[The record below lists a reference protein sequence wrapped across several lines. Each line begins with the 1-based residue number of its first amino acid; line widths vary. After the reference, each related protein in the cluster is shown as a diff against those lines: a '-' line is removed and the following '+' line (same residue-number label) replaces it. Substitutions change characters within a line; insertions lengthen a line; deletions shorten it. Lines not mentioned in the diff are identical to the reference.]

1 MRDDLYIQDTSY
13 GENWSESEWNGGKS
27 ITARF
32 VIMVITEHAVTPT
45 LFEIGNPR
53 MPSDDDFDL
62 SEVDVNSSFHVLW
75 RLG

>member
-1 MRDDLYIQDTSY
+1 MRSGIYIGGTTHE
-13 GENWSESEWNGGKS
+13 ENWSESGRNGGKS

-32 VIMVITEHAVTPT
+32 MIMAITEHSISPT

-62 SEVDVNSSFHVLW
+62 SEVDVHSSFHISLHV
-75 RLG
+75 G

>member
-1 MRDDLYIQDTSY
+1 MRDDPYIRGTLY
-13 GENWSESEWNGGKS
+13 GENWSESGWTGGKS
-27 ITARF
+27 ITVRF
-32 VIMVITEHAVTPT
+32 VIMVITEHAVPPT

-62 SEVDVNSSFHVLW
+62 SEVDVNFSFHVSW